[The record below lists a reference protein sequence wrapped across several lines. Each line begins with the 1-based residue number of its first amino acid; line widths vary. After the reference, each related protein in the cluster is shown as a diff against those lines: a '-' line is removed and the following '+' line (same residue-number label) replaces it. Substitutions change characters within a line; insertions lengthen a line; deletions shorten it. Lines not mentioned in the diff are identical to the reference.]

1 MSTFWDIYE
10 SPIGP
15 LTLTAGERGL
25 TGLWFPGRED
35 GLPLGERRPDEL
47 AVVRGQL
54 GQYFDGERRDFE
66 LDLDFAGTPFQQSVW
81 QRLLEI
87 PYGTTISYS
96 QLADSLGRPDRL
108 RAVAATVGRT
118 PVPIIIPCHRVV
130 GANGAL
136 TGYGGGLDRK
146 RYLLDLERS
155 GDRQL
160 SLL

>member
-35 GLPLGERRPDEL
+35 GLPLGDSRPDAL
-47 AVVRGQL
+47 AAARQQL
-54 GQYFDGERRDFE
+54 GEYFDGERRDFE

-96 QLADSLGRPDRL
+96 QLADAIGRPDRL

>member
-25 TGLWFPGRED
+25 TGLWLPGRED
-35 GLPLGERRPDEL
+35 GLALGERRPDEL